1 VETVLPQSGNS
12 NGAVALYRCSEE
24 RCRGTGRIPAGSGE
38 KVSVMGIHWEIWAL
52 LSLFVMGLILVTHA
66 ILQTF

>member
-1 VETVLPQSGNS
+1 
-12 NGAVALYRCSEE
+12 
-24 RCRGTGRIPAGSGE
+24 
-38 KVSVMGIHWEIWAL
+38 MGIHWEIWAL